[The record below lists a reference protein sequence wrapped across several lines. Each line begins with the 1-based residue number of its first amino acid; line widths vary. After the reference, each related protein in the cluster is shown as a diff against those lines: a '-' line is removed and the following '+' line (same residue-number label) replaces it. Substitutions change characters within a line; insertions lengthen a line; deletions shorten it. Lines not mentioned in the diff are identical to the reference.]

1 MKLMHRL
8 APVLA
13 TLIATLI
20 AALLGG
26 CVAYVDGGALVRP
39 TPGTRL
45 PSHTEH
51 PDGWRVSEYDIEID
65 EHCTLYGALF
75 RRPGAQALLV
85 YFGGNQFTISMH
97 HAQVLDVYRSHPVDV
112 LMVDHRGYGAS
123 SGTSAVNLLLDDAV
137 RVHDFARTLP
147 GYAAMPMIVHG
158 QSLGSFMAGEVA
170 RRRHLGGLVLE
181 SSATT
186 AEDWVQGFVDGNP
199 LVRRGVVEGE
209 LQGMG
214 NLSLMAELD
223 EPLLVV
229 VGEKDRTT
237 RPALSRALFEAAS
250 VAPGQK
256 TLLVV
261 EGAGH
266 NDATLHSSYGLA
278 FAQLLNT
285 AMQVGAAGAAPA
297 STP

>member
-1 MKLMHRL
+1 MTPPMKLMRLL

-13 TLIATLI
+13 TLTAT
-20 AALLGG
+20 LLGG
-26 CVAYVDGGALVRP
+26 CVAYVDGGSLVRP
-39 TPGTRL
+39 TSGTRL
-45 PSHTEH
+45 SATTEH

-65 EHCTLYGALF
+65 EQCTLYGALF
-75 RRPGAQALLV
+75 RRPGAKALLV

-97 HAQVLDVYRSHPVDV
+97 HARVLDVYRGHPVDV

-123 SGTSAVNLLLDDAV
+123 SGTGAIDVLLDDAV

-170 RRRHLGGLVLE
+170 RRRHLDGLVLE

-223 EPLLVV
+223 KPLLIV

-250 VAPGQK
+250 VAPGHK
-256 TLLVV
+256 ALLIVP
-261 EGAGH
+261 GAGH
-266 NDATLHSSYGLA
+266 NDATLHSSYGVE
-278 FAQLLNT
+278 FATLLKKAT
-285 AMQVGAAGAAPA
+285 RAGDAGAAPA